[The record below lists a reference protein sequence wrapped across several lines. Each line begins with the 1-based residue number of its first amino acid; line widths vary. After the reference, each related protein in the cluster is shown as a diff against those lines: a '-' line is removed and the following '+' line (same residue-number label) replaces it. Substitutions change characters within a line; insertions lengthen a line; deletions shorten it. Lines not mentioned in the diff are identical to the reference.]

1 MQPSA
6 ARHSAK
12 SSLCEWAFPHS
23 VWADVSFEMKEN
35 SLNFHVN
42 KSWHLNANMLDN
54 M

>member
-6 ARHSAK
+6 CTPQRQK
-12 SSLCEWAFPHS
+12 QL

-42 KSWHLNANMLDN
+42 KSWHLIANMLDN